1 MREISQ
7 DIMHIADNDRAM
19 KIVKQADKPIDPALR
34 RLVCSMAAVLKRKY
48 PDASIRRVVS
58 ERIMQELQAK
68 QAA

>member
-1 MREISQ
+1 
-7 DIMHIADNDRAM
+7 M

-48 PDASIRRVVS
+48 PDASIRKMVS